1 MTFFAVFLFASFA
14 VAGLTMLGGRGYR
27 RFREARALSAIFWG
41 VGIAW
46 LANLN
51 MWAAWHIPNLRYG
64 WVGVT
69 VTGLAL
75 AGTSLAVHGIVGAI
89 ASLHRK
95 LDDEAEQIERTDLRR
110 VA

>member
-1 MTFFAVFLFASFA
+1 MTFFAVFLFFAFA
-14 VAGLTMLGGRGYR
+14 VVGLTMLGGRGYR
-27 RFREARALSAIFWG
+27 RFREARVAAAIFWG
-41 VGIAW
+41 VGLAW
-46 LANLN
+46 LANFN
-51 MWAAWHIPNLRYG
+51 MWTSWHVGDLRYQ

-75 AGTSLAVHGIVGAI
+75 AGSALVLHSIIGSV

-95 LDDEAEQIERTDLRR
+95 LEDEAEQIEQTQLRR